1 MTRREQR
8 SARTLLAVVGLT
20 VTIVVAAAGLVL
32 RMLGGDVWPTLLTD
46 WSLGSALLAL
56 SAACVG
62 AVIAI
67 RLPRN
72 AVGWLFLAQG
82 AGTGLV
88 FALRWLATWLL
99 AGGATGGVVVWAAWT
114 FAWVIPLNMT
124 VLALLV
130 ALFPH
135 GSPQSRAW
143 RVAVTGVAAIG
154 TGAVLAAM
162 FSPYSADQSLFA
174 HLPNPAAILSPAAG
188 RVATETTTLALM
200 AGWLVVAGGMVRR
213 LRRASGVER
222 AQLKWFVF
230 AAVFAFG
237 TFFPGFWLQPLFVF
251 STLVAFP
258 AIPVAA
264 GLAILRY
271 RLYDIDRVLNRTLVY
286 SAVTA
291 VLGAAYLVAVTSLRA
306 LTAPLA
312 GDNALAVA
320 ASTLAVAAL
329 FSPVRRRIQS
339 QVDRRFNRARYD
351 AAATV
356 EHVRQRFRD
365 EVDLERLKAELVG
378 AICATMQPVATTLW
392 LRETKR

>member
-1 MTRREQR
+1 MTRGTQR
-8 SARTLLAVVGLT
+8 SGRTLLAVGGLAVT
-20 VTIVVAAAGLVL
+20 VTVVATGLVL
-32 RMLGGDVWPTLLTD
+32 RLLDGDVWPTLLTD

-72 AVGWLFLAQG
+72 AVGWLFVAQG

-99 AGGATGGVVVWAAWT
+99 AGGARGGSVLWVAWM
-114 FAWVIPLNMT
+114 FAWIIPLNMT
-124 VLALLV
+124 LLALLV

-135 GSPQSRAW
+135 GTPQSRAW
-143 RVAVTGVAAIG
+143 RIAVTGVAVIG
-154 TGAVLAAM
+154 AAAVLAAM

-174 HLPNPAAILSPAAG
+174 HLPNPAAVLSPAAG
-188 RVATETTTLALM
+188 HAATETTSLALM
-200 AGWLVVAGGMVRR
+200 AGWLVVAGGMIRR
-213 LRRASGVER
+213 LRRASGAER

-230 AAVFAFG
+230 AAVFAFS
-237 TFFPGFWLQPLFVF
+237 TFFPGFWIQPLFVF
-251 STLVAFP
+251 STLLAFP

-291 VLGAAYLVAVTSLRA
+291 VLGGAYLVAVTSLRA

-329 FSPVRRRIQS
+329 FTPVRRRIQLA
-339 QVDRRFNRARYD
+339 VDRRFNRARYD
-351 AAATV
+351 AVETVAALRT
-356 EHVRQRFRD
+356 RLRD
-365 EVDLERLKAELVG
+365 EVDLDALKADLVEVV
-378 AICATMQPVATTLW
+378 CVTMQPAGTTLW
-392 LRETKR
+392 LREAKR